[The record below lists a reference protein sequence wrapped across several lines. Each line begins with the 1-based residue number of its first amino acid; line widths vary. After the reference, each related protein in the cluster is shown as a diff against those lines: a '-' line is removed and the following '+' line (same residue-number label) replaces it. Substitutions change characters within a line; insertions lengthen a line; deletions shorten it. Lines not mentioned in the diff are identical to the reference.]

1 MVLEDDEENKD
12 DFIPRRR
19 LKRNGLDGD
28 VVDDLEQ
35 N

>member
-1 MVLEDDEENKD
+1 MVLDDDEEDKD

-19 LKRNGLDGD
+19 KKLKGLDGD